1 MNIEQAI
8 RDAIYSAVENDM
20 EDVQGALWADQETE
34 NAKDGD
40 YTEDRA
46 VEMVSFDKTEQETIT
61 IRMQDGSVYV
71 VTVEKAEGGRA

>member
-1 MNIEQAI
+1 VNIEQAI

-34 NAKDGD
+34 NEKDGD